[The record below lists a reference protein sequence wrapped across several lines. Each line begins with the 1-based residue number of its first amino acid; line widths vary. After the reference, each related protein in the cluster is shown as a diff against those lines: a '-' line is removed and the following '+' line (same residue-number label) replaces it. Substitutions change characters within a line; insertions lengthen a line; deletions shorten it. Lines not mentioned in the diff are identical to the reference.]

1 MATSVKVVPMICALA
16 LLVGVKPAMAA
27 ETARPNFPHLAPGKV
42 QETIAPAATV
52 VSTVHYQAYAGLSCF
67 TSLCLFSFPKP
78 GRKHRLNLTGLACDL
93 HGTDGSTFDQG
104 FLELRD
110 AVNNVLFREY
120 VPVDFSS
127 SLGVHTLNRAV
138 DMQIGASQ
146 YVEVQLFLA
155 TGSVLGAICSI
166 TGTMDT
172 LG

>member
-1 MATSVKVVPMICALA
+1 MSM
-16 LLVGVKPAMAA
+16 
-27 ETARPNFPHLAPGKV
+27 
-42 QETIAPAATV
+42 
-52 VSTVHYQAYAGLSCF
+52 
-67 TSLCLFSFPKP
+67 
-78 GRKHRLNLTGLACDL
+78 GR
-93 HGTDGSTFDQG
+93 
-104 FLELRD
+104 FLQLRD
-110 AVNNVLFREY
+110 AADNELFREY